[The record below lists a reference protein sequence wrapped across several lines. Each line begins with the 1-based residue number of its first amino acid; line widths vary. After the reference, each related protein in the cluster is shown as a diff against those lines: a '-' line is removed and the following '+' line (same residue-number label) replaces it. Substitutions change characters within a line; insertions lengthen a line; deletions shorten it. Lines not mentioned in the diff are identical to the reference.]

1 MPATVTP
8 NNVDRQLEAMGD
20 GYAFKGNIALSG
32 SYSTGGDTLDFGPIF
47 QTIGV
52 GTIDY
57 VDIEDK
63 AGFAVDYDY
72 TNKKVV
78 VRQDA
83 AAGNPSAELPA
94 AAYPAALTTGTLR
107 CLVRGR

>member
-1 MPATVTP
+1 
-8 NNVDRQLEAMGD
+8 MGD
-20 GYAFKGNIALSG
+20 GYAFKGSIALSG
-32 SYSTGGDTLDFGPIF
+32 NYATGGDPLDFGPIF

-63 AGFAVDYDY
+63 AGYAVDYDY
-72 TNKKVV
+72 TNKKVM

-83 AAGNPSAELPA
+83 GAGNPSAELAA